1 MRPWEEKKEIKEVK
15 SYSLPPSQ
23 IAWLRKQALN
33 ESTPEKTV
41 SASAVLER
49 IIDQAMKQDQ
59 SPSKQKKTA
68 RAVEINFTSIN

>member
-1 MRPWEEKKEIKEVK
+1 MEEKKEIKEVK

-23 IAWLRKQALN
+23 IAWLRKQALK

-49 IIDQAMKQDQ
+49 IIERAMRE
-59 SPSKQKKTA
+59 SPTEKKTT
-68 RAVEINFTSIN
+68 RAASAQIVLAA

>member
-1 MRPWEEKKEIKEVK
+1 MDEEKKEIKEVK

-23 IAWLRKQALN
+23 IAWLRKQALD

-49 IIDQAMKQDQ
+49 IIAEAMQKSVEQ
-59 SPSKQKKTA
+59 SPTKQKKTA
-68 RAVEINFTSIN
+68 RAVEIAVLI